1 MKFFYFSIHIFWL
14 SFSFIFPNISS
25 AEVLEKVVIEG
36 IGSSVDKAIQN
47 AAERALMQVVG
58 VYVDSETLIS
68 KRKEIKNGVKTEA
81 KSINKDMLK
90 VSNGSIKD
98 VKVIEVI
105 SEGILFRVEAL
116 VVVRVDNLKVLIKP
130 FIVAK
135 TKVSEGLFAS
145 IKKNKKQDSDK
156 IQLIN
161 KRIIQPI
168 LSGKNIGVK
177 IMGLKG
183 LSEEAELIPKWV
195 EEPKNLVPLPNFLP
209 YAFSYFE
216 GSRKNTNKYFDTLSN
231 NLKRNLKADESVV
244 VLSVETR
251 LSVELQNQIKDIL
264 DKFSKK
270 KYVINWIT
278 RAGIREFE
286 RRSLSQ
292 ADRIICT
299 FLPITI
305 TCYIIDVG
313 RPFNNKKIKDING
326 YLTNKWSEKIDRL
339 LTYKTYISLIGNNN
353 ETILKDFVSYPI
365 SSNFNKLKYRFN
377 SSSFLKKNRHLTS
390 LKTGVNSNFAREG
403 LFIPFVSNDFI
414 YMRLKDEQLAKIKS
428 IEVFIASSEEFIKQN
443 ASK

>member
-1 MKFFYFSIHIFWL
+1 
-14 SFSFIFPNISS
+14 
-25 AEVLEKVVIEG
+25 
-36 IGSSVDKAIQN
+36 
-47 AAERALMQVVG
+47 MQVVG

-156 IQLIN
+156 IKLIN

-195 EEPKNLVPLPNFLP
+195 EEPK
-209 YAFSYFE
+209 
-216 GSRKNTNKYFDTLSN
+216 
-231 NLKRNLKADESVV
+231 
-244 VLSVETR
+244 
-251 LSVELQNQIKDIL
+251 I
-264 DKFSKK
+264 
-270 KYVINWIT
+270 
-278 RAGIREFE
+278 
-286 RRSLSQ
+286 
-292 ADRIICT
+292 
-299 FLPITI
+299 
-305 TCYIIDVG
+305 
-313 RPFNNKKIKDING
+313 
-326 YLTNKWSEKIDRL
+326 
-339 LTYKTYISLIGNNN
+339 
-353 ETILKDFVSYPI
+353 
-365 SSNFNKLKYRFN
+365 
-377 SSSFLKKNRHLTS
+377 
-390 LKTGVNSNFAREG
+390 
-403 LFIPFVSNDFI
+403 
-414 YMRLKDEQLAKIKS
+414 
-428 IEVFIASSEEFIKQN
+428 
-443 ASK
+443 